1 MAPTLKLREAGAR
14 IALGT
19 DNMHA
24 DMVEVL
30 RWAVAISRL
39 QAGGVTGG
47 WTPEDALAMATLEG
61 ARAMGLEHDI
71 GSLAV
76 GKKADLIAFD
86 FRRIHLTPAPDP
98 LGTLVHVGQGRDV
111 SLVMVDGEVIVADGR
126 PTRVDIDTIRRDA
139 AAASAALWERAR
151 AG

>member
-1 MAPTLKLREAGAR
+1 
-14 IALGT
+14 
-19 DNMHA
+19 
-24 DMVEVL
+24 
-30 RWAVAISRL
+30 
-39 QAGGVTGG
+39 
-47 WTPEDALAMATLEG
+47 
-61 ARAMGLEHDI
+61 MGLEQDI

-86 FRRIHLTPAPDP
+86 FRRVHLTPAPDP